1 MVFSE
6 RLFLNKYLSD
16 YWWGF
21 NMTAAENEMHV
32 SVGNGGTALPSNIKS
47 LLIYGAI
54 FAFFVVASMFHAPGT
69 SYGVLSLFPVG
80 FTVVSAVLTRR
91 ALEPLLAGVISGLL
105 LLDPSRFFTELGSVS
120 SNALKNGTVV
130 WIVLVCG
137 MMSGII
143 VMLERGG
150 SLLSFGDFLS
160 GRIKTK
166 RRALLTT
173 SGLGILVFIDDY
185 LNALAVSSSMKNT
198 TDRFNV
204 SREKLS
210 FIVDSTAVPVCIL
223 VPISTWAVFFTALLE
238 ENNVAEKGQ
247 GFMLYIA
254 SIPYMFYG
262 WVALLI
268 VWLVAMGYFKDIG
281 AMKAAEQ
288 RAQTGQTVP
297 DGAPVGGFDTAGMV
311 KNSSTAMGLLNFFL
325 PMMVLV
331 VASVYFDVD
340 LLLGS
345 LVASAFTMLFYMIQN
360 LMNFNQLVESMLDGF
375 KLMLLPFAIIVAGY
389 MLKDVND
396 KLGMTAYIMDL
407 VIPYVSKEF
416 FAAVIFLVMAAIV
429 FATSSAWGMFV
440 ISLPIIV
447 PLAQG
452 VDASM
457 PLVIGAL
464 MSASA
469 FGCHACFYGV
479 STLLSAQGSEC
490 TTMQHALS
498 QLPYALIA
506 GFISIILLLVGGFVL
521 P

>member
-1 MVFSE
+1 
-6 RLFLNKYLSD
+6 
-16 YWWGF
+16 
-21 NMTAAENEMHV
+21 MTAIEKDTHIFQGISNKNIRPLIFYGV
-32 SVGNGGTALPSNIKS
+32 IFSFFTLLSAL
-47 LLIYGAI
+47 
-54 FAFFVVASMFHAPGT
+54 HTPGEPF
-69 SYGVLSLFPVG
+69 GVLSLLPVC
-80 FTVVSAVLTRR
+80 FTIIAAIATRR
-91 ALEPLLAGVISGLL
+91 ALEPLLAGVIAGIL
-105 LLDPSRFFTELGSVS
+105 LLDPTSLFTQLGTIST
-120 SNALKNGTVV
+120 NALRNETIV
-130 WIVLVCG
+130 WIILVCG

-150 SLLSFGDFLS
+150 SVLSFGDFLA

-173 SGLGILVFIDDY
+173 SALGILVFIDDY
-185 LNALAVSSSMKNT
+185 LNALAVSYSMKST
-198 TDRFNV
+198 TDRFDI

-238 ENNVAEKGQ
+238 ENKVAAKGE
-247 GFMLYIA
+247 GIMLYIE

-262 WVALLI
+262 WIALLL
-268 VWLVAMGYFKDIG
+268 VWLVAMGYLKDFG
-281 AMKAAEQ
+281 GMKKAEL
-288 RAQTGQTVP
+288 RAQAGQPIP
-297 DGAPVGGFDTAGMV
+297 DGVQTDGFDTPNSI
-311 KNSSTAMGLLNFFL
+311 KKSSTLMGLLNFFL
-325 PMMVLV
+325 PMTVLV
-331 VASVYFDVD
+331 AASVYYDID

-345 LVASAFTMLFYMIQN
+345 LVASIFTMIFYMVQN
-360 LMNFNQLVESMLDGF
+360 LMSFNQLVESMLDGF
-375 KLMLLPFAIIVAGY
+375 KLMLLPFAIVAAGY

-396 KLGMTAYIMDL
+396 LLGMTPYIMDS
-407 VIPYVSKEF
+407 VIPYLNKEL
-416 FAAVIFLVMAAIV
+416 FAAIIFVVMAAIV

-447 PLAQG
+447 PLARG

-490 TTMQHALS
+490 TTMQHALT
-498 QLPYALIA
+498 QLPYSLLAGAITIILLVVA
-506 GFISIILLLVGGFVL
+506 GFILA
-521 P
+521 